1 MALGGPPGA
10 SVAAGAGCRAMWRGG
25 LHALGARVAVVLHVT
40 VRKSVP
46 PASRCLAG
54 ASAFPR
60 PYLPRGYAFV
70 SAALPGTPA
79 LLSRPLSSAAILSSS
94 SRPYTTLTTAAAS
107 EVAAEGTSSEV
118 ATSVDFVP
126 LHVHSDFS
134 LLDGASQ
141 LPALVER
148 AKELGM
154 KALAL
159 TDHGVMYGAIELV
172 KLCKAAGI
180 KPIIGNEMYIAHGNN
195 GPQQEERRRY
205 HLTVL
210 AKDDNGYK
218 NLVRLT
224 SESHL
229 HGMEVSAFHR
239 FIRVNACFRVV
250 RHAQIMAPHVDLFE
264 CLHSQGQ
271 VSQPILSRLRGMALD
286 LGLASAGNFRSTHVA
301 TISHSEGLIVCSGC
315 QSGELAQALLEQDM
329 VRAEAIAS
337 WHKKVFGE
345 DYYLEIMDHS
355 RDENEIINKGILKL
369 SQQLDIDV
377 VATNDSH
384 FTHCSDFDSHKAL
397 ICIKTGSKLT
407 EKPRLSYSGQEYL
420 KSSDEMLASFRTL
433 PQEVVQSAIANTA
446 VIASKVSDY
455 KLFKAPQ
462 LPNFDVP
469 PGHDESS
476 YLELVAQEGLCKKLE
491 VESMV
496 DVPAAYL
503 DRLRTELAVIA
514 SQGFSAY
521 FLVVWDII
529 KFARDCNIPV
539 GPGRGSAAGSLVA
552 YALSIINI
560 DPVKHGLLFER
571 FLNEE
576 RSSLPDIDTDFCPE
590 QRDKVIEYVT
600 TKYGRERVAQ
610 IATFN
615 RLTSKAV
622 LKDVGRVMGLSYA
635 ETNSIAKMVPTVRG
649 KATRLEA
656 MVSDNSPSKDFL
668 HKYKDPET
676 KKWVDMAICL
686 EGTHKSFG
694 VHAAGVVIS
703 NAARPLNEAVPLQ
716 RALGNQGAV
725 VTQYAMDDIE
735 SLGLLK
741 MDLLGLKNLTVIRK
755 AYELV
760 KESSGDD
767 LPPMEKLPTDDKKT
781 FELLASGNLDGIFQL
796 ETSGGMRHV
805 VRDLK
810 PSRIQDIFAILA
822 LYRPGPLDAGLV
834 QEYIDRKHGVEY
846 ATPEL
851 EPILKETYGVLLYQE
866 QIMRMARDLAGYSL
880 GQADLLRRAM
890 GKKKREDM
898 ERERKRFVGG
908 ALDKGVEAKVAEEL
922 FETMVKFSE
931 YCFNKSHSAAYGYI
945 TYMTAYLKANYPVAY
960 MAALM
965 SCAASDTDKIRRYIA
980 ACQAMGIELL
990 LPCLNESREDF
1001 TIARVGLAA
1010 GHLEGLHDD
1019 RGSSANGALS
1029 AAFEITDVGHG
1040 AGKEDNSLSAENLSK
1055 YPTGA
1060 IWHGLTAVRHIGEG
1074 PVVALLKIRDEG
1086 GPFKSVLDL
1095 CERVDV
1101 KVVPKRALKALSGSG
1116 ALDCLGADYPDDDE
1130 EGDGGRRGVNRAWMW
1145 KVLEEELDRRSK
1157 EAMKERRRAAKEEK
1171 KQKQDMDSLPSGT
1184 AASSNDSLSSACA
1197 RQDDGG
1203 DEKVDGAV
1211 MLEGEASQTAEIAMS
1226 LSAVKANTGEDGGG
1240 FALKKGANRK
1250 GRPRKASVIADAEA
1264 STAEAVESLEEEEE
1278 EERRQAARVQQS
1290 REERCKEQKDL
1301 LGYWPDHPIGPLLE
1315 RLPEWSVPLRLCDAG
1330 EPENEGKL
1338 VTTAVLVGDTTEKVT
1353 KAGRHYATVQL
1364 DDCTGQLEGV
1374 VFDPAYTSVKE
1385 LFREDALLLVY
1396 GELERRGD
1404 RKSAGRNEE
1413 AGSAELGL
1421 GLALAAASPA
1431 DMQIKVRGAVEID
1444 KARIVCVQLTPT
1456 EATDTSK
1463 QNILER
1469 VLAGRALQQRG
1480 RRRKNQVINTVPVVI
1495 TIIPEGEGDNA
1506 LGLADTTA
1514 FHSEIR
1520 EGDGATTAQQLGDEG
1535 ERALDLTRLGEA
1547 GCLEYVYFGPTSN
1560 TDDADATA
1568 RKLRAAGFQVDVRPL
1583 LLDKQLASATRAHKL
1598 QKPPIHSNCK
1608 SQSLAA
1614 DAAPGTPHIAGQT
1627 LSDSLVV

>member
-1 MALGGPPGA
+1 MSLGGPPGA
-10 SVAAGAGCRAMWRGG
+10 TAAAGAGCRAMWRGG
-25 LHALGARVAVVLHVT
+25 LHALGARVAVVLHLT
-40 VRKSVP
+40 VRKGVP

-54 ASAFPR
+54 AGAFPR
-60 PYLPRGYAFV
+60 HYLPRGYSFV

-79 LLSRPLSSAAILSSS
+79 LLRRPHLSAAMQSSS
-94 SRPYTTLTTAAAS
+94 SGPYTTLTTAAAT
-107 EVAAEGTSSEV
+107 EVTAEGPSSEV
-118 ATSVDFVP
+118 ATWLDFVP

-195 GPQQEERRRY
+195 GAQQEERKRY

-229 HGMEVSAFHR
+229 QGMEVVF
-239 FIRVNACFRVV
+239 FC
-250 RHAQIMAPHVDLFE
+250 
-264 CLHSQGQ
+264 
-271 VSQPILSRLRGMALD
+271 RGMAVN
-286 LGLASAGNFRSTHVA
+286 LGLASAGNFRSTRVA
-301 TISHSEGLIVCSGC
+301 ITVGRNAELLQSHSEGLIVCSGC
-315 QSGELAQALLEQDM
+315 KLGELAQALLDQDM

-355 RDENEIINKGILKL
+355 RDENETINNGILKL

-407 EKPRLSYSGQEYL
+407 EKPNLPYSGQEYL
-420 KSSDEMLASFRTL
+420 KSRDEMLASFRTL
-433 PQEVVQSAIANTA
+433 PQEVVRSAIANTA

-476 YLELVAQEGLCKKLE
+476 FLELVAQEGLCKKLE

-503 DRLRTELAVIA
+503 DRLRMELAVIA

-529 KFARDCNIPV
+529 KYAHDCNIPV

-576 RSSLPDIDTDFCPE
+576 RRSLPDIDTDFCPE

-755 AYELV
+755 AYELI
-760 KESSGDD
+760 KESSGDN

-781 FELLASGNLDGIFQL
+781 FELLSSGNLDGIFQL

-908 ALDKGVEAKVAEEL
+908 ATDRGVEAKVAEEL

-965 SCAASDTDKIRRYIA
+965 SCATSDTDKIRRYIA

-1001 TIARVGLAA
+1001 TIARVGPAA

-1019 RGSSANGALS
+1019 QGSSTNGALS
-1029 AAFEITDVGHG
+1029 AVVEITDVGHG
-1040 AGKEDNSLSAENLSK
+1040 AGKEADSLSAEMLSR

-1060 IWHGLTAVRHIGEG
+1060 IRHGLTAVRHIGEG

-1086 GPFKSVLDL
+1086 GPFKSVMDL

-1130 EGDGGRRGVNRAWMW
+1130 EGDGGRTGVNRAWMW
-1145 KVLEEELDRRSK
+1145 KVLEEELGRRSK

-1171 KQKQDMDSLPSGT
+1171 KQKQDMDSLPDGT
-1184 AASSNDSLSSACA
+1184 AASSSNSLSSACT
-1197 RQDDGG
+1197 RQEDGG

-1211 MLEGEASQTAEIAMS
+1211 MLEGEASQLAKITTS
-1226 LSAVKANTGEDGGG
+1226 LSVVEANTGEDSGGL
-1240 FALKKGANRK
+1240 AMKKGANRK
-1250 GRPRKASVIADAEA
+1250 GRSQKATAVADAVT
-1264 STAEAVESLEEEEE
+1264 STAEAAASLEEEE

-1338 VTTAVLVGDTTEKVT
+1338 VTTAVLVGEVTEKVT
-1353 KAGRHYATVQL
+1353 KAGRHLATVQL

-1374 VFDPAYTSVKE
+1374 IFDPAYTAIKE

-1404 RKSAGRNEE
+1404 RKSVGRKEE
-1413 AGSAELGL
+1413 AGGDELGL
-1421 GLALAAASPA
+1421 GSALAAASPA

-1444 KARIVCVQLTPT
+1444 NARIVCVQLTSA
-1456 EATDTSK
+1456 EATDVSK

-1469 VLAGRALQQRG
+1469 VLAGRASQQRG

-1495 TIIPEGEGDNA
+1495 TIIPEAEGDNA
-1506 LGLADTTA
+1506 LGLDDTAA
-1514 FHSEIR
+1514 FHLETR
-1520 EGDGATTAQQLGDEG
+1520 EGDGATTTQQLGDEG
-1535 ERALDLTRLGEA
+1535 GRALDLTRLGEA

-1568 RKLRAAGFQVDVRPL
+1568 GKLRAAGFQVDVRPL
-1583 LLDKQLASATRAHKL
+1583 LLDKQLTSATRSHKL
-1598 QKPPIHSNCK
+1598 QKPPIHSNCE

-1614 DAAPGTPHIAGQT
+1614 EAAPALGECACITNLPALKVSQREKLQNGQGKR
-1627 LSDSLVV
+1627 

>member
-1 MALGGPPGA
+1 MSLGGPPGA
-10 SVAAGAGCRAMWRGG
+10 TVAAGAGCRAMWRGG
-25 LHALGARVAVVLHVT
+25 LHALGARVAVVLHVI

-54 ASAFPR
+54 AGAFPR
-60 PYLPRGYAFV
+60 PCRPRGYSFV
-70 SAALPGTPA
+70 SAALPGSPA
-79 LLSRPLSSAAILSSS
+79 LLRRPISLAAIQSSS
-94 SRPYTTLTTAAAS
+94 SGPYTTLTNAAAT
-107 EVAAEGTSSEV
+107 EVPAEGTSSEV
-118 ATSVDFVP
+118 ATLDFVP

-180 KPIIGNEMYIAHGNN
+180 KPIIGNEMYIAHGNE
-195 GPQQEERRRY
+195 GQQEERKRY

-210 AKDDNGYK
+210 AKDVNGYK
-218 NLVRLT
+218 NLVKLT

-229 HGMEVSAFHR
+229 HGMEVGQALQALHQQAIS
-239 FIRVNACFRVV
+239 
-250 RHAQIMAPHVDLFE
+250 APHVLLYVVTMRTFGRYFVLLNNWVMCRE
-264 CLHSQGQ
+264 LLQ
-271 VSQPILSRLRGMALD
+271 I
-286 LGLASAGNFRSTHVA
+286 
-301 TISHSEGLIVCSGC
+301 HSEGLIICSGC
-315 QSGELAQALLEQDM
+315 QSGELAQALLKQDM
-329 VRAEAIAS
+329 VRAEEIAS

-345 DYYLEIMDHS
+345 DYYLEVMDHS
-355 RDENEIINKGILKL
+355 RHDNEIINKGILKL

-407 EKPRLSYSGQEYL
+407 EKPKLVYSGQEYL
-420 KSSDEMLASFRTL
+420 KSRDEMIASFKTL

-455 KLFKAPQ
+455 QLFKAPQ

-491 VESMV
+491 VESMI
-496 DVPAAYL
+496 DVPAVYL

-576 RSSLPDIDTDFCPE
+576 RRSLPDIDTDFCPE

-668 HKYKDPET
+668 HIYQDPET

-760 KESSGDD
+760 KESSRDD

-834 QEYIDRKHGVEY
+834 QEYINRKHGVKQ
-846 ATPEL
+846 ACNDPDLEL

-908 ALDKGVEAKVAEEL
+908 AIDRGVEAKVAEEL

-965 SCAASDTDKIRRYIA
+965 SCATSDTDKIRRYIA
-980 ACQAMGIELL
+980 ACQAMRIELL

-1001 TIARVGLAA
+1001 TIARVGPAA

-1019 RGSSANGALS
+1019 QGSSANDALS
-1029 AAFEITDVGHG
+1029 AAVEITDVGHG
-1040 AGKEDNSLSAENLSK
+1040 GGKEADSLSAEMLSK

-1060 IWHGLTAVRHIGEG
+1060 IRHGLTAVRHIGEG

-1086 GPFKSVLDL
+1086 GPFKSVMAL

-1116 ALDCLGADYPDDDE
+1116 ALDCLGADYLDDDE
-1130 EGDGGRRGVNRAWMW
+1130 DGDGRRGVNRAWMW

-1157 EAMKERRRAAKEEK
+1157 EALKERRRAAKEEK
-1171 KQKQDMDSLPSGT
+1171 KQKQDMDSLPNGT
-1184 AASSNDSLSSACA
+1184 AASSSNSLSSACA
-1197 RQDDGG
+1197 RPHDGG
-1203 DEKVDGAV
+1203 DEEVDGA
-1211 MLEGEASQTAEIAMS
+1211 LLLAGEASQTAEATTN
-1226 LSAVKANTGEDGGG
+1226 LSVVEAKTGEDGEGS
-1240 FALKKGANRK
+1240 ALKKGAKRK
-1250 GRPRKASVIADAEA
+1250 GRPRKASAIADAAA
-1264 STAEAVESLEEEEE
+1264 SIAEAVASPEEEE

-1315 RLPEWSVPLRLCDAG
+1315 RLPEWSVPLKLCDVG
-1330 EPENEGKL
+1330 ETENEGKL
-1338 VTTAVLVGDTTEKVT
+1338 VTMAVLVGEVTKKVT
-1353 KAGRHYATVQL
+1353 KAGRHFATVQL

-1374 VFDPAYTSVKE
+1374 IFDPAYTSVKD
-1385 LFREDALLLVY
+1385 LLREDALLLVY

-1404 RKSAGRNEE
+1404 RKSAGMKEE
-1413 AGSAELGL
+1413 AASDELGL

-1431 DMQIKVRGAVEID
+1431 DMQIMVRGAVEID
-1444 KARIVCVQLTPT
+1444 KARIVCVQLTPA
-1456 EATDTSK
+1456 EATDKSK

-1469 VLAGRALQQRG
+1469 VLAGRGLQQRG
-1480 RRRKNQVINTVPVVI
+1480 RRRKNQVIHTVPVVI
-1495 TIIPEGEGDNA
+1495 TIIPGAEGDNA
-1506 LGLADTTA
+1506 LGLDETA
-1514 FHSEIR
+1514 SFRLGTR
-1520 EGDGATTAQQLGDEG
+1520 EGDGATTTQQLGDEG

-1568 RKLRAAGFQVDVRPL
+1568 GKLRDAGFQVDVRPL
-1583 LLDKQLASATRAHKL
+1583 LLDKQLASAKRSHKP

-1614 DAAPGTPHIAGQT
+1614 EAAPGTPGQT
-1627 LSDSLVV
+1627 ISEFLAV